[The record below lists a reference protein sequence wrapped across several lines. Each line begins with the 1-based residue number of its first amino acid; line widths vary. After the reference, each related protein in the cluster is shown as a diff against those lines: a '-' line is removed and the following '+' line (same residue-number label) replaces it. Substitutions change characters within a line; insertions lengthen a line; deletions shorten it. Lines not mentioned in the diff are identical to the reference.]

1 MNKPNTNTKKPNT
14 KKPNQEYLKI
24 SSFSV
29 ISARILES
37 GSVVADL
44 KINGIIIYG
53 CFVVETEMGDFISL
67 PQRKGSDGK
76 YYSIG
81 WAKLSNQDTEDII
94 AEIEKKLDE

>member
-1 MNKPNTNTKKPNT
+1 MNKPNTNTKKS
-14 KKPNQEYLKI
+14 NQECLKI

-29 ISARILES
+29 IRARVLDS

-53 CFVVETEMGDFISL
+53 CFVVETEKGDFISL

-76 YYSIG
+76 YYSIV
-81 WAKLSNQDTEDII
+81 WAKLSKQDTEDII
-94 AEIEKKLDE
+94 AEIEKKLNE

>member
-1 MNKPNTNTKKPNT
+1 MNKPNTNTNAKKS
-14 KKPNQEYLKI
+14 NQEYLKI

-29 ISARILES
+29 IRACILNS

-44 KINGIIIYG
+44 KINGITIYG
-53 CFVVETEMGDFISL
+53 CFVVETEKGDFISL

-76 YYSIG
+76 YYSIV
-81 WAKLSNQDTEDII
+81 WAKLSKKDTEDII

>member
-1 MNKPNTNTKKPNT
+1 MNKPNTNPKKS
-14 KKPNQEYLKI
+14 NQEYLKI

-29 ISARILES
+29 IRARVLDS

-44 KINGIIIYG
+44 NINGIIIYG

-76 YYSIG
+76 YYSIV
-81 WAKLSNQDTEDII
+81 WARFSKKDTEDII
-94 AEIEKKLDE
+94 AEIEKKLNE

>member
-14 KKPNQEYLKI
+14 NQDCLKI

-29 ISARILES
+29 IRTRMLES

-53 CFVVETEMGDFISL
+53 CFVVETKKGDFISL

-76 YYSIG
+76 YYSIV
-81 WAKLSNQDTEDII
+81 WAKLSDQDTKDII
-94 AEIEKKLDE
+94 AEIEKKLNE